1 MPITDNYYC
10 EPLYPARP
18 QRNNFGAAPII
29 RIFISE
35 LWSQSSVTIVR
46 ICNKRFR
53 RIWVFARAKAIFLAS
68 DAAVTLSQ
76 RC

>member
-1 MPITDNYYC
+1 MPITDNYYY

-18 QRNNFGAAPII
+18 QRKNFGAAPII

-35 LWSQSSVTIVR
+35 LLAHSSVTILG
-46 ICNKRFR
+46 IGSERFR
-53 RIWVFARAKAIFLAS
+53 RIWVFAIANAIFLAS
-68 DAAVTLSQ
+68 DAAATLSR